1 MIAIPDDTLK
11 ERFNSGLIRGNVL
24 RTLINFPLHV
34 FKRLLL
40 LNNDFNQEEIYYFL
54 TTSKVQWYIDNKE
67 SRIVKY
73 NSLYFKKGETSN
85 NISEDMV
92 IDCRKVF
99 TINKS
104 DLFSSYKNLKLDFLN
119 EFSEEIMNKINQIIK
134 NSKLIAP
141 KCISKISI

>member
-1 MIAIPDDTLK
+1 MIAIPDETLI
-11 ERFNSGLIRGNVL
+11 ERFDSGLVRGNVL
-24 RTLINFPLHV
+24 RTLINFPPQV

-67 SRIVKY
+67 SEIVKN
-73 NSLYFKKGETSN
+73 NSIYFKKDETPN
-85 NISEDMV
+85 NTSEDMV

-104 DLFSSYKNLKLDFLN
+104 DLFSNYKNLKLDFLN
-119 EFSEEIMNKINQIIK
+119 VFSEEIMNRVNKIIK
-134 NSKLIAP
+134 NSELIAP
-141 KCISKISI
+141 KYISKISI

>member
-1 MIAIPDDTLK
+1 MIAIPDETLK

>member
-11 ERFNSGLIRGNVL
+11 ERFNSGLTRGNVL

-34 FKRLLL
+34 FKRLIL

-85 NISEDMV
+85 NMSEDMV

-104 DLFSSYKNLKLDFLN
+104 DLISSYKNLKLDFLN
-119 EFSEEIMNKINQIIK
+119 EFS
-134 NSKLIAP
+134 
-141 KCISKISI
+141 